1 MTDIGETTTVQWDSA
16 LEAIERCYELGWT
29 DGLPVVP
36 PTAQRVGEFIER
48 SGRPSSEVIGELP
61 ERRREITVGK
71 VAANAVMAGCLPEY
85 MPVVLAVTQGMLDP
99 VFNLVGPS
107 SSMGGSA
114 ILVIVNGPIVQELN
128 INSRNNLFGPGNR
141 ANATIG
147 RAIRLVLMNA
157 CAAIP
162 GVFDRSVI
170 GHPGKYTYCIAE
182 AETETHWTP
191 LHIERGVAAGQSAV
205 TVFAGESPR
214 QVRAVGRPEAILYA
228 IADAASTL
236 GTNMSTS
243 GSVGETGLGVRQG
256 QIVVTIS
263 GNAGLWADWSKA
275 RIKDYLY
282 NRAQRTVAELKR
294 AQVLA
299 GDPEPG
305 DDTEMVRL
313 IPERDDILL
322 VFAGGE
328 EANMSSVIPSWG
340 PKVAC
345 TAVTKVIPQR

>member
-1 MTDIGETTTVQWDSA
+1 MKDLGETTTVQWDSA
-16 LEAIERCYELGWT
+16 LEAIERCYELGWS

-36 PTAQRVGEFIER
+36 PTVERVDQFLEFAGRPAAEVVGEI
-48 SGRPSSEVIGELP
+48 P
-61 ERRREITVGK
+61 ERRREITVAK

-85 MPVVLAVTQGMLDP
+85 MPVVLAAVEGMLDP

-107 SSMGGSA
+107 SSMGGA
-114 ILVIVNGPIVQELN
+114 AVLAIVNGPAVQHLG

-147 RAIRLVLMNA
+147 RAIRLILMNA
-157 CAAIP
+157 CAAVP
-162 GVFDRSVI
+162 GLYDRSVI

-191 LHIERGVAAGQSAV
+191 LHVERGFSPQQSAV

-214 QVRAVGRPEAILYA
+214 QVRATGNPEAILYA
-228 IADAASTL
+228 IADVASTL

-243 GSVGETGLGVRQG
+243 GSVGDSATGIRQG
-256 QIVVTIS
+256 QVVVTI
-263 GNAGLWADWSKA
+263 AGDSNLWRDWTKEQVRAYLHANVKRSVAD
-275 RIKDYLY
+275 
-282 NRAQRTVAELKR
+282 LKN
-294 AQVLA
+294 AQVLS
-299 GDPEPG
+299 GDVEPG
-305 DDTEMVRL
+305 DEDRQVSL
-313 IPERDDILL
+313 VPEAQDILL

-328 EANMSSVIPSWG
+328 ESNMSSVIPSWG

-345 TAVTKVIPQR
+345 TAVTKEVR

>member
-1 MTDIGETTTVQWDSA
+1 MTEIGETTTVQWDSA

-36 PTAQRVGEFIER
+36 PTEARVAEFIER
-48 SGRPSSEVIGELP
+48 SGRPSGEVIGQLP

-85 MPVVLAVTQGMLDP
+85 MPVVLTATEAMLDP

-107 SSMGGSA
+107 SSMGGSG
-114 ILVIVNGPIVQELN
+114 ILTIINGPVCRELN
-128 INSRNNLFGPGNR
+128 INARNNLFGPGNR

-147 RAIRLVLMNA
+147 RAVRLVLMNA

-191 LHIERGVAAGQSAV
+191 FHVERGFQAEQSTV

-214 QVRAVGRPEAILYA
+214 QVRSVGRPEPILTA
-228 IADAASTL
+228 IADTASSL

-243 GSVGETGLGVRQG
+243 GSVGETGTGVRQG
-256 QIVVTIS
+256 EIVVTIA
-263 GNAGLWADWSKA
+263 GNSGLWREWT
-275 RIKDYLY
+275 KDQVRDFIFQ
-282 NRAQRTVAELKR
+282 RAHRSVAELKQ

-299 GDPEPG
+299 GDAEPG
-305 DDTEMVRL
+305 DESTAVSL
-313 IPERDDILL
+313 IPEPADILL
-322 VFAGGE
+322 LFAGGE
-328 EANMSSVIPSWG
+328 ESNMSSVIPSWG
-340 PKVAC
+340 PKVGS
-345 TAVTKVIPQR
+345 TAVTRVIN

>member
-1 MTDIGETTTVQWDSA
+1 MSDPGETTTVRWDSA

-36 PTAQRVGEFIER
+36 PTQRRVEEFAER
-48 SGRPSSEVIGELP
+48 SGRSWDDVLGELP

-85 MPVVLAVTQGMLDP
+85 MPVVVTATEAMLDP

-107 SSMGGSA
+107 SSMGGSG
-114 ILVIVNGPIVQELN
+114 ILTIVNGPLVQELN

-147 RAIRLVLMNA
+147 RAIRLILMNA

-191 LHIERGVAAGQSAV
+191 LHVERGLDARQSAV
-205 TVFAGESPR
+205 TMFAGESPR
-214 QVRAVGRPEAILYA
+214 QVRAVGRPEAILMA
-228 IADAASTL
+228 IADTASTL

-243 GSVGETGLGVRQG
+243 GSVGDTGPGVRQG
-256 QIVVTIS
+256 QVVVTIS
-263 GNAGLWADWSKA
+263 GNSYLWREWTKA
-275 RIKDYLY
+275 QVRDYLFQ
-282 NRAQRTVAELKR
+282 RARRTVADLKN
-294 AQVLA
+294 AQVLT
-299 GDPEPG
+299 GDVLSG
-305 DDTEMVRL
+305 DDAETVQL
-313 IPERDDILL
+313 IPEPSDIMV

-345 TAVTKVIPQR
+345 TAVTRAIG

>member
-1 MTDIGETTTVQWDSA
+1 MSEIGETTTVQWDTA
-16 LEAIERCYELGWT
+16 LDAIERCYELGWT

-36 PTAQRVGEFIER
+36 PTAARVGEFIER
-48 SGRPSSEVIGELP
+48 AGRPSAEVVGELP

-85 MPVVLAVTQGMLDP
+85 MPVVLTATEAMLDP

-114 ILVIVNGPIVQELN
+114 ILSIVNGPVARELN

-147 RAIRLVLMNA
+147 RAIRLILMNA

-182 AETETHWTP
+182 AEAETHWAP
-191 LHIERGVAAGQSAV
+191 LHVERGLQPGQSAV

-214 QVRAVGRPEAILYA
+214 QVRAVGRPEAILLA
-228 IADAASTL
+228 ISDAASTL
-236 GTNMSTS
+236 GTSMSTS
-243 GSVGETGLGVRQG
+243 GSVGETGIGVRQG
-256 QIVVTIS
+256 QIVVTIA
-263 GNAGLWADWSKA
+263 GNSGLWQDWSKQQVRDFIFRRA
-275 RIKDYLY
+275 R
-282 NRAQRTVAELKR
+282 RTAAELKQ
-294 AQVLA
+294 AQALA
-299 GDPEPG
+299 GDLEPG
-305 DDTEMVRL
+305 DESAAVQL
-313 IPERDDILL
+313 IPDSSDILL

-328 EANMSSVIPSWG
+328 ESNMSSVIPSWG

-345 TAVTKVIPQR
+345 TAVTRVIS

>member
-1 MTDIGETTTVQWDSA
+1 MSEIGETTTVQWDSA
-16 LEAIERCYELGWT
+16 LEAIERCYELGWS

-36 PTAQRVGEFIER
+36 PTAQRVGQFIER
-48 SGRPSSEVIGELP
+48 SGRPAADVIGELP
-61 ERRREITVGK
+61 ERRRQITVGK

-85 MPVVLAVTQGMLDP
+85 MPVVLAATEAMLEP
-99 VFNLVGPS
+99 TFNLVGPS

-114 ILVIVNGPIVQELN
+114 ILTIVNGPIVGELN
-128 INSRNNLFGPGNR
+128 INARNNLFGPGNR

-147 RAIRLVLMNA
+147 RAVRLILMNA

-191 LHIERGVAAGQSAV
+191 LHVERGLSPQQSAV
-205 TVFAGESPR
+205 TVFAGEAPR

-228 IADAASTL
+228 ISDVASTL
-236 GTNMSTS
+236 GTSMSTS
-243 GSVGETGLGVRQG
+243 GSVGETGSGVRQG
-256 QIVVTIS
+256 QIVVTIA
-263 GNAGLWADWSKA
+263 GNSALWQDWSKA
-275 RIKDYLY
+275 QIRDFIF
-282 NRAQRTVAELKR
+282 QRTRRSVAELKR
-294 AQVLA
+294 AQVLSA
-299 GDPEPG
+299 DPEPG
-305 DDTEMVRL
+305 DESEMVQL
-313 IPERDDILL
+313 IPDPSDILL

-328 EANMSSVIPSWG
+328 ESNMSSVIPSWG

-345 TAVTKVIPQR
+345 TAVTRPISN

>member
-1 MTDIGETTTVQWDSA
+1 MSDIGETTTVQWDSA

-36 PTAQRVGEFIER
+36 PTEARVAEFIER
-48 SGRPSSEVIGELP
+48 TGKPSGEVIGELP

-71 VAANAVMAGCLPEY
+71 VAANAVMAGCIPEY
-85 MPVVLAVTQGMLDP
+85 MPVVMTATGAMLDP

-107 SSMGGSA
+107 SSMGGSG
-114 ILVIVNGPIVQELN
+114 ILTIVHGPITRELN
-128 INSRNNLFGPGNR
+128 INARNNLFGPGNR

-147 RAIRLVLMNA
+147 RAIRLILMNA

-191 LHIERGVAAGQSAV
+191 LHVERGLQPEQSAV

-214 QVRAVGRPEAILYA
+214 QVRSVGRPEPILLA
-228 IADAASTL
+228 IADTASTL

-243 GSVGETGLGVRQG
+243 GSVGESDVGVRQG
-256 QIVVTIS
+256 EIVVTIA
-263 GNAGLWADWSKA
+263 GNSRLWQDWNKDQVRDFIFRRA
-275 RIKDYLY
+275 R
-282 NRAQRTVAELKR
+282 RSVAELKQ

-305 DDTEMVRL
+305 DESTTVPL
-313 IPERDDILL
+313 IPDPADILL
-322 VFAGGE
+322 LFAGGE
-328 EANMSSVIPSWG
+328 ESNMSSVIPSWG
-340 PKVAC
+340 PKVGS
-345 TAVTKVIPQR
+345 TAVTREIS